1 MTLISDFLAVVALLP
16 RPLLILVTGALVLG
30 ECTLGIGFLVPGESG
45 LLIASAAVTDV
56 GFFFVLSGTVALCAV
71 VGDNIGYWLGRRY
84 RFRIRETRAVR
95 KLGQHHWDR
104 AGRLLRRYGLGAVL
118 AGRFL
123 PVVRTLVPAAAGSGG
138 LRFGR
143 FLFASVLGASAWST
157 LHVGVGWA
165 AGASAKY
172 VEEVLGRASWV
183 AMVLLVLAGAGFWW
197 RRRRKAKR
205 AAVVEPIPERR
216 EDDEDDMESVA

>member
-1 MTLISDFLAVVALLP
+1 M
-16 RPLLILVTGALVLG
+16 
-30 ECTLGIGFLVPGESG
+30 
-45 LLIASAAVTDV
+45 
-56 GFFFVLSGTVALCAV
+56 
-71 VGDNIGYWLGRRY
+71 
-84 RFRIRETRAVR
+84 
-95 KLGQHHWDR
+95 
-104 AGRLLRRYGLGAVL
+104 L

-143 FLFASVLGASAWST
+143 FLFASVLGASAV
-157 LHVGVGWA
+157 HPARGVGWA
-165 AGASAKY
+165 AGPRQY
-172 VEEVLGRASWV
+172 VEEALGRASWV
-183 AMVLLVLAGAGFWW
+183 AKVLLVLAGAGFWW